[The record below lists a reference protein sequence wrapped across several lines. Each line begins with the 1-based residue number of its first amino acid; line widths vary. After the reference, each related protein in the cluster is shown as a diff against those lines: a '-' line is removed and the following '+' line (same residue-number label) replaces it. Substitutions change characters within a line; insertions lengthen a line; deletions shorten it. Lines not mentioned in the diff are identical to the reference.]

1 MIICYRL
8 LMRNQVIFPLC
19 PLQVE
24 AVEEFLAY
32 TGLDLLNAFGGYL
45 GLFIGA
51 SIMSLYDVTIK
62 NFLKILTKFK
72 SSDNMRNE
80 KIHETECNEEFKW
93 NNSITTKTQVDIL
106 PEKNQI
112 LTKPEQYEE
121 KLFRFENTLNVLS
134 NKVNALENIIH
145 KS

>member
-1 MIICYRL
+1 M
-8 LMRNQVIFPLC
+8 
-19 PLQVE
+19 
-24 AVEEFLAY
+24 EEFLAY
-32 TGLDLLNAFGGYL
+32 TGFDLLNAFGGYL

-62 NFLKILTKFK
+62 NFLKIMTKFK
-72 SSDNMRNE
+72 SSDMRIE

-93 NNSITTKTQVDIL
+93 NCSTSTKTPVDIL

-112 LTKPEQYEE
+112 FTKPEQYEE

-134 NKVNALENIIH
+134 NKVNALENMNH